1 MSLENIV
8 KKAVDY
14 VKLQFLPASR
24 ERMVDYITNYDL
36 KKYFGED
43 ISEDEKERFKKG
55 LEDISNRTMDRYS
68 TELGG
73 VFRKAASKGI
83 MGLAVFND
91 LYAYVSKVPIDN
103 VTALGYFLFVAK
115 SIAEVP
121 ALWRY
126 VNKSGD
132 WYGAISH
139 VLLKPVRYL
148 IPIAGAALESGA
160 FERMVKKG
168 TRKEIVREFVRRYG
182 DYVPIED
189 RLRDKLKEPLKDNIY
204 ILPRKREM
212 AQAA

>member
-24 ERMVDYITNYDL
+24 EKMVDYITKYDL

-55 LEDISNRTMDRYS
+55 LEDISNKTMDRYS

-73 VFRKAASKGI
+73 IFRKATSKGT
-83 MGLAVFND
+83 MGLAALND
-91 LYAYVSKVPIDN
+91 LYAYVSKVPFDN
-103 VTALGYFLFVAK
+103 VTALGYVLFAAK

-132 WYGAISH
+132 WYGAITH
-139 VLLKPVRYL
+139 VFLKPLRYL
-148 IPIAGAALESGA
+148 IPVAGAALESGA

-168 TRKEIVREFVRRYG
+168 ARKEIVREFARRYG

-189 RLRDKLKEPLKDNIY
+189 RLREKLGEPLKDNVY
-204 ILPRKREM
+204 VLPRKRDM
-212 AQAA
+212 VKAA